1 VLLSNDVIELFFGEE
16 LLNVALQAGQISLS
30 ALSSYAPAAVR
41 GGDYLVTPAPRT
53 AHGAEVKTRPL
64 RVRWVVDLAALG
76 PITAH
81 KCAEYVNSELQW
93 AVAMAIA
100 TLRYEPTVQL
110 ILTR

>member
-1 VLLSNDVIELFFGEE
+1 
-16 LLNVALQAGQISLS
+16 
-30 ALSSYAPAAVR
+30 
-41 GGDYLVTPAPRT
+41 
-53 AHGAEVKTRPL
+53 
-64 RVRWVVDLAALG
+64 VRWVVDLAALG

-100 TLRYEPTVQL
+100 TLRYEPAVRL